1 MESLKV
7 TILGKQ
13 YPLKVDENEVEN
25 MKRIAGF
32 VDEKFRLYR
41 RELSKQP
48 ESTIM
53 VLAALSIA
61 EELFEARRKVQEK
74 SEEGD
79 EKLMA
84 EVNSSIEKLLEGIK
98 NET

>member
-74 SEEGD
+74 SKEGD

-98 NET
+98 N

>member
-1 MESLKV
+1 MKSLKV

-13 YPLKVDENEVEN
+13 YPLKVAEEEVEN
-25 MKRIAGF
+25 MQQIAEF

-41 RELSKQP
+41 RELSQQP

-61 EELFEARRKVQEK
+61 EELFEARRNVSHSVE
-74 SEEGD
+74 D
-79 EKLMA
+79 EDRLM
-84 EVNSSIEKLLEGIK
+84 ENINHSLEKLLE
-98 NET
+98 ELE

>member
-13 YPLKVDENEVEN
+13 YPLKVEENEVEN

-74 SEEGD
+74 SAEGD

-84 EVNSSIEKLLEGIK
+84 EINSSIEKLLEGIK
-98 NET
+98 SEN

>member
-1 MESLKV
+1 MQSIKV

-13 YPLKVDENEVEN
+13 YPLKVAENEVEN
-25 MKRIAGF
+25 MQQIARF

-41 RELSKQP
+41 RELNKQP

-61 EELFEARRKVQEK
+61 EELFEARRNVENSVDVENKVME
-74 SEEGD
+74 S
-79 EKLMA
+79 
-84 EVNSSIEKLLEGIK
+84 VNNSLEKLLEEI
-98 NET
+98 ELS

>member
-1 MESLKV
+1 MKSIKV

-13 YPLKVDENEVEN
+13 YPLKVADEEVEN
-25 MKRIAGF
+25 MQQIAEF

-41 RELSKQP
+41 RELSQQP

-61 EELFEARRKVQEK
+61 EELFETRRNVNQSAEN
-74 SEEGD
+74 ED
-79 EKLMA
+79 RLM
-84 EVNSSIEKLLEGIK
+84 ESINHSLEKLLEEI
-98 NET
+98 E